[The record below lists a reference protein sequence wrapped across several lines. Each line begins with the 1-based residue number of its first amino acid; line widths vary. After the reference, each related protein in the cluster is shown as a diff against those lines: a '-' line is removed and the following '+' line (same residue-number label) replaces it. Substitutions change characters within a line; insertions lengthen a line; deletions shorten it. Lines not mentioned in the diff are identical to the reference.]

1 MFIGRKAVREK
12 NDKTI
17 KPPKIKRTRKVRNLN
32 IGILIIALVFIY
44 MVVNIAVSLRK
55 EHLSVYEVQAERMAF
70 DRRTEAVIIR
80 NEQGYYTDKAG
91 YTNFY
96 VRNGARIAVGNTVYS
111 IDESKNIHDYLSE
124 YNYSYSFSTSDVN
137 SLKNYVSR
145 FGDKFDTD
153 DYSDVYELKEN
164 IESEILSISDT
175 YVMEH
180 LSEIMEGQDK
190 TVSFNVVKSENSGV
204 VSFFSDSL
212 DGIKADDVGPKSF
225 DKTTYNSKNLYD
237 SEIKEQNALVYKL
250 ILDENWSLVIRLSD
264 EQYNKLAGKSS
275 ISFTIRDD
283 DFHVT
288 QKCSFFMKDNEH
300 FCKVDMTDYA
310 VRYLKQR
317 FLDIELDISDQEG
330 LKIPTSSLTTK
341 EFYVIP
347 SEYYISYE
355 DENEV
360 KYGFTYMNYD
370 KETRQT
376 SYEFVPAECYYEDKD
391 KGVVYV
397 DTKDFEHGQY
407 VYCMEDETLYQVSVI
422 ESLEGVFNVN
432 KGYAIFRRIEM
443 ITRGD
448 EYCIVAAGA
457 DRSLS
462 VHDHIVLNSKLI
474 DENLQIY

>member
-1 MFIGRKAVREK
+1 MKDRESK
-12 NDKTI
+12 QI
-17 KPPKIKRTRKVRNLN
+17 KPPKIKRTRNVRNFN
-32 IGILIIALVFIY
+32 IGILVIILVFIY
-44 MVVNIAVSLRK
+44 MIVNIVVSLRK
-55 EHLSVYEVQAERMAF
+55 EHLSIYEVQAENMAF
-70 DRRTEAVIIR
+70 NRRTEAIIIR

-111 IDESKNIHDYLSE
+111 IDESKNIHDYLAD

-137 SLKNYVSR
+137 SLKSYVSR
-145 FGDKFDTD
+145 FSDSFESD
-153 DYSDVYELKEN
+153 DYSDVYELREN
-164 IESEILSISDT
+164 IESEILGISDT

-180 LSEIMEGQDK
+180 LSEIMEGQEK
-190 TVSFNVVKSENSGV
+190 TVNFNVVKSDASGV

-212 DGIKADDVGPKSF
+212 DGIKADDVSPKSF
-225 DKTTYNSKNLYD
+225 DKTNYNSKNLYD
-237 SEIKEQNALVYKL
+237 SEIKEQNSLVYKL
-250 ILDENWSLVIRLSD
+250 ISDENWSLVIRLTD
-264 EQYNKLAGKSS
+264 EQYEKLSGKQS
-275 ISFTIRDD
+275 ISFTIRND
-283 DFHVT
+283 DFHLT

-300 FCKVDMTDYA
+300 FCKVDMSDYV
-310 VRYLKQR
+310 VRYLRQR

-330 LKIPTSSLTTK
+330 LKIPTTSLTYK

-355 DENEV
+355 EGNEV

-376 SYEFVPAECYYEDKD
+376 SYEFIPAECYYEDKD

-432 KGYAIFRRIEM
+432 KGYAVFRRTEM
-443 ITRGD
+443 INRGD

-474 DENLQIY
+474 NENLQIY